1 MERELTFMQEKL
13 LTEEGYRPYCG
24 NIDDCRQMP
33 RTYFNGEQFVCT
45 CCGWKSNY
53 PDWFIKEYKNKW
65 NK

>member
-13 LTEEGYRPYCG
+13 LTEKDYMPYCG
-24 NIDDCRQMP
+24 GMCHIMP
-33 RTYFNGEQFVCT
+33 RTYFNGEQFVCP
-45 CCGWKSNY
+45 CCGWKSSY